1 MEAFNVIIIAFSL
14 LFLLVG
20 IFSYWKNFFY
30 KKSVREKEKNTQRK
44 MYELA
49 ILKELGDRIGYSLNI
64 QNVVDIITGSL
75 SQFIEYSVVS
85 YILIGPDAVI
95 FKAHLEKS
103 VSRKFINE
111 VKKRMLRSLS
121 VLINKKF
128 KENQV
133 QEVITGAI
141 LTEELETKVQSFFN
155 IPLVIGQKVVGV
167 LTVAHTEQGHYQEEE
182 MTILYKITRQ
192 ASDAITKLQ
201 NVVQTEQR
209 KLNAMVSSMSEGVI
223 MTDKDYHIVVV
234 NPAAKKI
241 IESPKNF
248 DELNIFDFIENLG
261 GKFDIRGKL
270 EESVRFDKII
280 EANDILIKD
289 RFYQIFVSPVKSVIE
304 NKTETLG
311 SVAIF
316 HDITKEKEVEKMRED
331 FTSMMVH
338 ELRSPLDNIKKMAQY
353 LLDNKKQNAPP
364 ADYNEF
370 MPLIKE
376 NSSNM
381 LDLVNDLLDAAKIDS
396 GKFEINKTLSNILE
410 IIADRIKFYE
420 TSASE
425 SKLKFTV
432 LSVPEIPA
440 KIMLDPIKISQA
452 LNNLFS
458 NAIKFSRPTGIIR
471 VNVFV
476 KKNQSLEEIISKN
489 KINWYLDKLE
499 IEKISKLPDSLVISV
514 TNPGDGISK
523 NKISDLFS
531 KFVQFQQS
539 AASEKKGTGLG
550 LVITKGIIKAHGGT
564 IGVGSAES
572 EGATFYFTIPL
583 I

>member
-564 IGVGSAES
+564 IGVGSAEG